1 MNKII
6 EFRIN
11 KINENKYTW
20 AFYNFENKVIK
31 ESFEFEFERNVDW
44 GSMFVTEGNTRL
56 EYCISKR
63 VGKHDPTFYLNLKD
77 INKIFTVSKEEADDI
92 KEILEEVNF
101 RYNDFEE
108 FLED

>member
-6 EFRIN
+6 EFRID
-11 KINENKYTW
+11 KISEDNYTW
-20 AFYNFENKVIK
+20 AFSSFENKIIK
-31 ESFEFEFERNVDW
+31 EGFEFEFERDVDW
-44 GSMFVTEGNTRL
+44 GSIFVTDENTRL
-56 EYCISKR
+56 EYCFSKR
-63 VGKHDPTFYLNLKD
+63 VGKHSPTLYINLKD
-77 INKIFTVSKEEADDI
+77 VNKTIAVSKEEADDI